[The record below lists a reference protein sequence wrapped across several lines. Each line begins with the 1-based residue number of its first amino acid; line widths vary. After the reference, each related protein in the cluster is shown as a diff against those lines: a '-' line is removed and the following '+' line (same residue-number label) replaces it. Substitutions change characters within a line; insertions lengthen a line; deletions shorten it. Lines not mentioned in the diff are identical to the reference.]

1 MAKKSCLCIDVRPLS
16 AQPPPPSRLCYRC
29 YKLIEV
35 ELLQSKQNIINGAHF
50 DSLHGS
56 EQRTRLQTMNNVK
69 IDVLYLILEFI
80 AVFAFN
86 SQFISDKES
95 KR

>member
-1 MAKKSCLCIDVRPLS
+1 MVSVSQCS
-16 AQPPPPSRLCYRC
+16 APSSRLCYRC

-35 ELLQSKQNIINGAHF
+35 ELLPSKQNIINGAHF

-56 EQRTRLQTMNNVK
+56 EQRARPQTMNNVK
-69 IDVLYLILEFI
+69 IDDLYLILEFI
-80 AVFAFN
+80 AVFAVN